1 MGIFNFRVFK
11 LDGHKLK
18 NQPNKKNKNMKL
30 EKILDKLGS
39 LEKNSFIK
47 IIDNII
53 SKNPKHSKE
62 IEGILSSSDKGLKS
76 VDNINVSEIFSLI
89 SNEFTEHLLCEFQEA
104 NSQLDILIDIIIR
117 DGNCIMKQDWFSR
130 LYEIEI
136 KNLKVKIK
144 TLHSELENE
153 KSELSESRKRDYK
166 IYKACLSNAYTN
178 DLTNNREAKIT
189 SDELSIILM
198 LSKQLGLSQE
208 DVKLINYS
216 ILPIIKADVQD
227 VINNLKNLG
236 VVFFSKK
243 ENTIYVADEMV
254 RLLRKVRKKDVAEKF
269 YRRILKL
276 LREPII
282 NQIAK
287 EHNIERKLTLS
298 QKIEEIIKAGISF
311 TDLLSTEIYK
321 QGITLTEKK
330 KILNE
335 LCEKGL
341 NIPNLRGSTL
351 EEKISSLTEYFDNV
365 EKDEKVGISIDGF
378 DKMLSELNQ
387 SLPKLNKELK
397 VQFELQ
403 EEYVLNAD
411 FLLDYNIKPRDILDL
426 ITRSDVTK
434 FLKDHGIKQRGDD
447 ILNIL
452 VHYKDVENLYLENY
466 ENVGYRNLNLLKE
479 NGILVKESEL
489 GLKFEELT
497 TTIFKSLGFNVDDA
511 FKNQLNTKKDMMDI
525 LLNLGNNEIIIV
537 ECKTIKEKGYNKF
550 SSVSRQLKSYQ
561 NLALKNNLRIV
572 KILLVAPEFS
582 DDFVN
587 DCEMDTEMNLSL
599 LPASTL
605 SKIFETFKTSKYQEF
620 PHVLFRDIVINE
632 ERIIKALTK

>member
-1 MGIFNFRVFK
+1 
-11 LDGHKLK
+11 
-18 NQPNKKNKNMKL
+18 MKL

-47 IIDNII
+47 IIDHII
-53 SKNPKHSKE
+53 SKNPKNSKE
-62 IEGILSSSDKGLKS
+62 IEKILSSSDKGLKS
-76 VDNINVSEIFSLI
+76 VDNSNVSNIFSLT
-89 SNEFTEHLLCEFQEA
+89 SKEFTEYLQCEFQEA

-130 LYEIEI
+130 LYETEI
-136 KNLKVKIK
+136 KNLKIKIK
-144 TLHSELENE
+144 SLNNELESE
-153 KSELSESRKRDYK
+153 KSELSLSRKKDYR
-166 IYKACLSNAYTN
+166 IYKSCLSTAYNN
-178 DLTNNREAKIT
+178 DIENNREAKIT
-189 SDELSIILM
+189 SDELSIILT
-198 LSKQLGLSQE
+198 LSKELGLSQE

-216 ILPIIKADVQD
+216 ILPIKKADIQD

-236 VVFFSKK
+236 VIFFSKK
-243 ENTIYVADEMV
+243 ENTIYIADEMV
-254 RLLRKVRKKDVAEKF
+254 SLLRVVRKKEVAEKF
-269 YRRILKL
+269 YRRTLKL
-276 LREPII
+276 LREPTI
-282 NQIAK
+282 NQIVK
-287 EHNIERKLTLS
+287 EHNIDRKLTTS
-298 QKIEEIIKAGISF
+298 QKIEEIIKVGISF

-321 QGITLTEKK
+321 LDTTLTEKK
-330 KILNE
+330 KTLNE

-341 NIPNLRGSTL
+341 NISNLKGSTL
-351 EEKISSLTEYFDNV
+351 EDKINSLIEHFETV

-378 DKMLSELNQ
+378 DKMLSELNKT
-387 SLPKLNKELK
+387 LPKLNKELK
-397 VQFELQ
+397 EQFELQ
-403 EEYVLNAD
+403 DEYVLNAD

-426 ITRSDVTK
+426 ISKPDLLK
-434 FLKDHGIKQRGDD
+434 FIKENGIKQRGEE

-452 VHYKDVENLYLENY
+452 EHYKDVENLYLENY
-466 ENVGYRNLNLLKE
+466 ENVSYRNLNLLKE
-479 NGILVKESEL
+479 NGISVKESEL

-497 TTIFKSLGFNVDDA
+497 KSIFKSLGFNVDDK
-511 FKNQLNTKKDMMDI
+511 FKNQLNTQKDMMDI

-582 DDFVN
+582 DDFIY

-599 LPASTL
+599 LTASTL
-605 SKIFETFKTSKYQEF
+605 SKIFEAFKTSKYQEF